1 MFWGISRIFE
11 KLYVRLSGLSSKKP
25 LEEGKGI
32 RLTQQRLAVIL
43 TYSLVEPLYGFGCVR
58 DVVHFIF
65 AGLYQA

>member
-1 MFWGISRIFE
+1 MFWGILRIFE